1 MPAPPVS
8 PRRVA
13 LTLAASLVLA
23 ALAVLSLPSIGTAA
37 ATRSST
43 SAGAEV
49 AGSQLSA
56 LPFPRLAALFPDPS
70 KQPLS
75 SIARNDWVLLSRSVA
90 DPGALA
96 ASLKQL
102 NPSLIALI
110 YASADFVPYSSD
122 PDAESSANDQ
132 LRSIPARWLLT
143 QVGAD
148 LTQDVSATDTI
159 WHVDRVTATNGQTTY
174 PLFQAGD
181 SVVVDDEIAYVESV
195 DSSDCTLTVRRGLV
209 NPPISH
215 SAGARVA
222 ALISCYPGTLLADLS
237 TYCPRVTVDPT
248 VGPEAWSDYRARAI
262 TQWLADPR
270 LDGVYLDNDSPTISA
285 YVTHSTD
292 ARTIDVDRSNT
303 LVTDYEDFDAAWGAG
318 VLEFETQLR
327 SLLGLD
333 RVIMGNCAM
342 PNYGLLNG
350 TDFEDFP
357 DSTGT
362 WFSQPWAQTVFGP
375 SPLGSY
381 LDWLSNA
388 QQPDLTTILT
398 HAFDTDSPVDYRK
411 MRFGLCTALMN
422 DGFFACETTAAAQG
436 EQVYFDEY
444 DDAGRDPGYLGQPE
458 GPAQRVLAGLSSS
471 SLVSAGFDAAS
482 DLTTF
487 KLNEPAGYSARATID
502 TTDAAVGAGSLRVD
516 VTQTGGN
523 ALALHV
529 ALTHPV
535 SATAGTQYTL
545 SFWAKADSARTICP
559 WVQQSNPSVTWLNFH
574 GVSLST
580 GWQHIVVSA
589 TATAGGSGGT
599 LFFPVGQSVGS
610 VWFDDVKLQR
620 GTADV
625 WRRDFTGGVALVNA
639 SPVSVTV
646 PLGGV
651 FRHINGTQ
659 VPSVNDGSLVDTV
672 VVPSMDG
679 VVLIRPDT
687 SAQSI
692 AAEAVAQLSAAWQ
705 QCSSRSGAAR
715 RYYAKLAGRSSGSRR
730 VRARRARLAW
740 AKALASI
747 ALGQKAIA
755 TWQAALSASDA
766 TSAAAGSKAAQT
778 CLSCALKSVSR
789 AWVLGHAVDSH
800 ATQARSWA
808 RTGRS
813 RLLAAQA
820 ATSAFVSG

>member
-1 MPAPPVS
+1 M
-8 PRRVA
+8 
-13 LTLAASLVLA
+13 
-23 ALAVLSLPSIGTAA
+23 
-37 ATRSST
+37 
-43 SAGAEV
+43 
-49 AGSQLSA
+49 
-56 LPFPRLAALFPDPS
+56 
-70 KQPLS
+70 
-75 SIARNDWVLLSRSVA
+75 
-90 DPGALA
+90 
-96 ASLKQL
+96 
-102 NPSLIALI
+102 
-110 YASADFVPYSSD
+110 
-122 PDAESSANDQ
+122 
-132 LRSIPARWLLT
+132 
-143 QVGAD
+143 
-148 LTQDVSATDTI
+148 
-159 WHVDRVTATNGQTTY
+159 
-174 PLFQAGD
+174 
-181 SVVVDDEIAYVESV
+181 
-195 DSSDCTLTVRRGLV
+195 
-209 NPPISH
+209 
-215 SAGARVA
+215 
-222 ALISCYPGTLLADLS
+222 
-237 TYCPRVTVDPT
+237 
-248 VGPEAWSDYRARAI
+248 
-262 TQWLADPR
+262 
-270 LDGVYLDNDSPTISA
+270 
-285 YVTHSTD
+285 
-292 ARTIDVDRSNT
+292 
-303 LVTDYEDFDAAWGAG
+303 
-318 VLEFETQLR
+318 LEFETQLR

-398 HAFDTDSPVDYRK
+398 HAFDTDWPVDCRK

-502 TTDAAVGAGSLRVD
+502 TTDAAVGAGSLRLS

-580 GWQHIVVSA
+580 GWQHMVCSDCHGRRI
-589 TATAGGSGGT
+589 GGT
-599 LFFPVGQSVGS
+599 LFFPVGQSVGL

-651 FRHINGTQ
+651 FRHIERAQ

-672 VVPSMDG
+672 VVPSMMASSSLG
-679 VVLIRPDT
+679 QTPLPKALQPKPWPSCPRRGSSVRPDL
-687 SAQSI
+687 ARP
-692 AAEAVAQLSAAWQ
+692 AATT
-705 QCSSRSGAAR
+705 
-715 RYYAKLAGRSSGSRR
+715 RSSPAVPRGRD
-730 VRARRARLAW
+730 
-740 AKALASI
+740 
-747 ALGQKAIA
+747 
-755 TWQAALSASDA
+755 TF
-766 TSAAAGSKAAQT
+766 AQG
-778 CLSCALKSVSR
+778 
-789 AWVLGHAVDSH
+789 GH
-800 ATQARSWA
+800 
-808 RTGRS
+808 G
-813 RLLAAQA
+813 
-820 ATSAFVSG
+820 